1 MGLAAKPSSHEGE
14 RMLDPLALSI
24 DSTAD
29 ELTGS
34 AVPHR
39 KAADLT
45 PVSEIMAR
53 EVISV
58 RPELGVEALET
69 LFQERRIT
77 GAPVV
82 DQTGNP
88 LGVVSKT
95 DLLAHRGVSSADSAR
110 VGDIMTP
117 TTFFL
122 SENESIAK
130 AAGLMA
136 FEGVHRVPVLGPRG
150 QVVGMVSPL
159 DVMRWLAREYGYTIG
174 NRR

>member
-1 MGLAAKPSSHEGE
+1 
-14 RMLDPLALSI
+14 MLDARTPAV
-24 DSTAD
+24 TAD
-29 ELTGS
+29 DPNGTAARS
-34 AVPHR
+34 Q

-45 PVSEIMAR
+45 LVSEIMAR
-53 EVISV
+53 EVIAV

-69 LFQERRIT
+69 LFSEKGIS

-82 DQTGNP
+82 DETGNP

-95 DLLAHRGVSSADSAR
+95 DLLARRGASSTDSAKVR
-110 VGDIMTP
+110 DIMTP

-150 QVVGMVSPL
+150 QVVGIISSL
-159 DVMRWLAREYGYTIG
+159 DVMRWLARENGYAIG